1 MNYVILSDYFSYVSN
16 FKFHNFIILKY
27 DKVIYLD
34 KPKYTNNYR
43 KISQIS
49 QSISTKT
56 RYFQIQCQIL
66 TTILKYYFQRH
77 PPTFM
82 AFEFYIIFLIIL
94 KWMHLYKGVI
104 YF

>member
-43 KISQIS
+43 QISHIS
-49 QSISTKT
+49 QSISKKNKIFSNSMPNFDYNFKILFPKT
-56 RYFQIQCQIL
+56 SSYIYGIL
-66 TTILKYYFQRH
+66 ILYYIPYNFK
-77 PPTFM
+77 M
-82 AFEFYIIFLIIL
+82 DAF
-94 KWMHLYKGVI
+94 V
-104 YF
+104 